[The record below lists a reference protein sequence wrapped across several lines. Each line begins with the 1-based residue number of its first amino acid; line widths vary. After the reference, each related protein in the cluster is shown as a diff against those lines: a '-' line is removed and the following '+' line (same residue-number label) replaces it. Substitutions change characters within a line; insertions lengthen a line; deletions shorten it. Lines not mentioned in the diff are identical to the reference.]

1 MNIVEHKKNYYSM
14 KMKIFLVALAL
25 LATLTGA
32 NAQKGVDNGTRF
44 GSGADSIRCLTN
56 ISLFV
61 SNAKVNNYKDA
72 YPYWK
77 IAYEECPASTKDLYL
92 YGVRI
97 VNWQIEQEKDPAK
110 RDALVDFLMAVY
122 DKRIQYFGNTRKYGK
137 DWIVGR
143 KTQDYLSLK
152 GDKADIPMV
161 YGWLTEVLDEYK
173 DETDELAVSQY
184 MFASHKMMELDEK
197 GHRAK
202 FVNDFLKCS
211 SIFDAQ
217 IKVAKAANNQKL
229 VDNLN
234 AMKAGI
240 EKGFSGSG
248 AADCETLQNVYA
260 SQIEENKDNLEFLK
274 ETLTLL
280 RRAGCQEIEAYFA
293 ASEYAYQKEKTAE
306 IALGMGAQAAKKK
319 DYDSAERYFT
329 EAASMATDDEMKEN
343 IYYTLA
349 AIAFE
354 QRSYSKAR
362 TYCNK
367 TLAVNPNN
375 GKAHMLI
382 GKAYAA
388 TASSIYPDDPV
399 KAKCVY
405 YVVVDRFQKARS
417 VDSSVAS
424 EASSLISRYS
434 SYFPTREEIFMHPD
448 LKKGAGFT
456 VGGWIGEHTTI
467 R

>member
-1 MNIVEHKKNYYSM
+1 M
-14 KMKIFLVALAL
+14 KVKVLLVVAVF

-32 NAQKGVDNGTRF
+32 NAQKGVDSGTRY
-44 GSGADSIRCLTN
+44 GSGEDSIRCLTN
-56 ISLFV
+56 ISLFIPY
-61 SNAKVNNYKDA
+61 AKVNNYQDA

-97 VNWQIEQEKDPAK
+97 VNWQIENEKDASK
-110 RDALVDFLMAVY
+110 REALIDELMAVY
-122 DKRIQYFGNTRKYGK
+122 DKRIKYFGDGKRYGK
-137 DWIVGR
+137 DWIVAR
-143 KTQDYLSLK
+143 KAQDYLRLK
-152 GDKADIPMV
+152 GDKADISMV
-161 YGWLTEVLDEYK
+161 YEWLGQIMDEYK
-173 DETDELAVSQY
+173 EKADELAVSQY
-184 MFASHKMMELDEK
+184 MFASHRMMEKDQE
-197 GHRAK
+197 GHKAK
-202 FVNDFLKCS
+202 FVQDFLRCS

-217 IKVAKAANNQKL
+217 IKAAQAANNQKL
-229 VDNLN
+229 VDNLT

-248 AADCETLQNVYA
+248 AADCETLQSIYA
-260 SQIEENKDNLEFLK
+260 EQIEANKDNLDFLK

-306 IALGMGAQAAKKK
+306 IAMGMGARAAKKK
-319 DYDSAERYFT
+319 DYVAAERYFT
-329 EAASMATDDEMKEN
+329 EAIEMATENEMKEN
-343 IYYTLA
+343 IFYTLA

-354 QRSYSKAR
+354 QRAYSKAR
-362 TYCNK
+362 NYCNK
-367 TLAVNPNN
+367 TLGVNPNN

-388 TASSIYPDDPV
+388 TAGSIYPNDPV
-399 KAKCVY
+399 KKKCVY

-417 VDSSVAS
+417 VDSSVAG
-424 EASSLISRYS
+424 EAASLIGTYS
-434 SYFPTREEIFMHPD
+434 SYFPTTEEIFMHPD
-448 LKKGAGFT
+448 LKKGQSFT
-456 VGGWIGEHTTI
+456 VGGWIGERTTI